1 MKTVISALFAAVV
14 LSASF
19 TQSAVACYGG
29 CNPNSHTVQGHYRSN
44 GTYVESYQRTNPNSS
59 VYDNYSYGN

>member
-1 MKTVISALFAAVV
+1 MKSIFNVLLAGAVLACSMV
-14 LSASF
+14 TFQA
-19 TQSAVACYGG
+19 QAVG
-29 CNPNSHTVQGHYRSN
+29 SHTVQGHYRSN